1 MFGLRDDQK
10 EKDDD
15 DVADNIITIFKIVKE
30 LGDDLDYV
38 DMALK
43 GAKLLYTIINYQYNK
58 IVEKFGK
65 YVKEQI
71 AILDEENIDTFFEHI
86 GSNIYAKNFIG
97 FKSVDDINKFL
108 RFDYNIYKKKF
119 PSFQA
124 SKTALVGVIVMGI
137 FMIY

>member
-1 MFGLRDDQK
+1 M
-10 EKDDD
+10 
-15 DVADNIITIFKIVKE
+15 
-30 LGDDLDYV
+30 
-38 DMALK
+38 
-43 GAKLLYTIINYQYNK
+43 
-58 IVEKFGK
+58 
-65 YVKEQI
+65 KEQI
-71 AILDEENIDTFFEHI
+71 AILDEENIDTFSEHI

-137 FMIY
+137 FIVSLLYSLFTGIKTDCFFFKLYSIIPQYIIFYGLSLGFIIYALVVFINVNKNKKLDELKSIKSD